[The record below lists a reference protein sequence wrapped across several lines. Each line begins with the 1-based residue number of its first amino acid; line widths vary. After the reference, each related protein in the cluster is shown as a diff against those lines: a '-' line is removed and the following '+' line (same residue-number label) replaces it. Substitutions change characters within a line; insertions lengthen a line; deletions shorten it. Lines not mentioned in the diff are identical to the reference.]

1 MKQRTLKT
9 SVRTTGIGLHS
20 GGKVYMNLRPAPVN
34 SGIAFRRVDLDVPVE
49 IPAHALNVTQTT
61 LGTTLENRGARVS
74 TVEHLMAALAGLG
87 VDNAFVDLTAPEV
100 PIMDGSSAPFVFL
113 LQSAG
118 IEEQSAPKRF
128 IRVRKPVEVREGDK
142 WVRLAPHNGY
152 RLNLEIDFDHPVLR
166 RRQQHASLDFSTA
179 SFLKEIS
186 RARTFGFLSQI
197 ESLRERNLTLGG
209 SMDSAVVM
217 DDYRV
222 LNEDGLRFQDEFV
235 RHKILDAVGDLYLA
249 GGCFIGE
256 FSGYKSGHLLNN
268 RLVRALL
275 ERREAYEEVEF
286 NDPRRS
292 PVSYRRVPVRAG

>member
-1 MKQRTLKT
+1 MC
-9 SVRTTGIGLHS
+9 
-20 GGKVYMNLRPAPVN
+20 LRPAPVN
-34 SGIAFRRVDLDVPVE
+34 SGITFRRVDLDVPVE
-49 IPAHALNVTQTT
+49 IPAHARNVSETT
-61 LGTTLENRGARVS
+61 LGTTLEHRGVKVA
-74 TVEHLMAALAGLG
+74 TVEHLLAALAGLG

-118 IEEQSAPKRF
+118 IEEQNAPKRF
-128 IRVRKPVEVREGDK
+128 IRIRKPVEVREGDK
-142 WVRLAPHNGY
+142 WVRFAPYKGF

-166 RRQQHASLDFSTA
+166 RRRQSVTLNFSTTA
-179 SFLKEIS
+179 FLKEIS
-186 RARTFGFLSQI
+186 RARTFGFLADI

-235 RHKILDAVGDLYLA
+235 RHKILDAVGDLYLI

-256 FSGYKSGHLLNN
+256 FSGYKSGHRLNN
-268 RLVRALL
+268 RLLRTLL
-275 ERREAYEEVEF
+275 DRQGAYEEVEF
-286 NDPRRS
+286 SDSRRS
-292 PVSYRRVPVRAG
+292 PVSYRLAPVRAG